1 MQRARVGRGAT
12 ETPHVGSRRNASDNA
27 AWFLLKR
34 RDHSLKPLDNSTV
47 WAARTTAAPKSRGGF
62 VFRSIREALTEA
74 EAPADAFSAAVLRCV
89 FARTVTDAEVFHQAV
104 QALVKSLPERP
115 RVGRSLR

>member
-1 MQRARVGRGAT
+1 MGRT
-12 ETPHVGSRRNASDNA
+12 D
-27 AWFLLKR
+27 
-34 RDHSLKPLDNSTV
+34 
-47 WAARTTAAPKSRGGF
+47 TAAPKSGGGF

>member
-1 MQRARVGRGAT
+1 MVLANVAT
-12 ETPHVGSRRNASDNA
+12 N
-27 AWFLLKR
+27 
-34 RDHSLKPLDNSTV
+34 SLKLLDNSTV
-47 WAARTTAAPKSRGGF
+47 WAARTQPLPRVGGF

-74 EAPADAFSAAVLRCV
+74 EAPADPSSAAVLQCV

-104 QALVKSLPERP
+104 QALVRSLPERLRS